1 MRKIFMTAV
10 ALLFCALTMMAQ
22 DGEAERNKM
31 YRVTLG
37 KIQYAHHNEKM
48 STNDAVGKALTGLVT
63 GKIEVQAT
71 KYESD
76 VKNAIIRGLSSA
88 YRFRYNNLLEVA
100 DLVGDGNIVAD
111 AEITNIQAK
120 SETRREY
127 KNYNDLKDVKDIKD
141 INDLKKKENET
152 KLTSYYNGIVDMTL
166 TLKDAKTGEVI
177 ATPSF
182 SCSGSGNSDNST
194 VDKAIR
200 GAINRLSGQ
209 ISSWLNKY
217 RPLEA
222 NIVEGATAKKDKQK
236 EVYIDLGSREGAFPG
251 LHMNVYLVDD
261 SDGYESTIEVGRLK
275 VEAVEGEDLS
285 RCKIQNGGKDIKAC
299 LDAEAYL
306 KVISVY

>member
-1 MRKIFMTAV
+1 M
-10 ALLFCALTMMAQ
+10 
-22 DGEAERNKM
+22 
-31 YRVTLG
+31 
-37 KIQYAHHNEKM
+37 
-48 STNDAVGKALTGLVT
+48 
-63 GKIEVQAT
+63 
-71 KYESD
+71 
-76 VKNAIIRGLSSA
+76 
-88 YRFRYNNLLEVA
+88 A

-200 GAINRLSGQ
+200 GAINRLVRDNPTQTPSCRECLAQ
-209 ISSWLNKY
+209 TPRSPLR
-217 RPLEA
+217 RPE
-222 NIVEGATAKKDKQK
+222 
-236 EVYIDLGSREGAFPG
+236 SR
-251 LHMNVYLVDD
+251 
-261 SDGYESTIEVGRLK
+261 
-275 VEAVEGEDLS
+275 
-285 RCKIQNGGKDIKAC
+285 
-299 LDAEAYL
+299 
-306 KVISVY
+306 